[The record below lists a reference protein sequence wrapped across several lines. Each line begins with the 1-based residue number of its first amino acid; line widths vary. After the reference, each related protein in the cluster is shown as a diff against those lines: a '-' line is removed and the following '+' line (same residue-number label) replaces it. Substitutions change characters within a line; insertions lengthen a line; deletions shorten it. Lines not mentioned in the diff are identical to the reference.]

1 MADPASGLNVFLVGG
16 AVRDGL
22 LGLPVEDRD
31 WVVVGSTPGE
41 MEERGFRPVGRDFPV
56 FLHPGTGEEYALART
71 ERKTGA
77 GYHGFTFHAAADVSL
92 EDDLCRRD
100 LTINAMARDA
110 SGALVD
116 PHGGSADLDARLLRH
131 VSPAFSEDPV
141 RVLRVARFAAR
152 FAGQGFR
159 VADETLA
166 LMRCMVDSG
175 EVGALV
181 AERVWQELALTL
193 ERPGAARFVST
204 LRDCG
209 ALGVILPEVDALF
222 GVPQP
227 PRHHPEIDTG
237 LHILLCLDAADR
249 AGLDGPERFA
259 VLVHDLGKGLTP
271 RDEWPR
277 HIGHEQRGLA
287 PLHGLCERLRV
298 PKSWRRL
305 AGAVCEYHLMLH
317 RVATLRPATVLRML
331 EGLDAFRRPEI
342 VEPFIRCCV
351 ADLRGRTGFETRDYP
366 QGDILRRCLQAASVD
381 AGAIAARCA
390 PGNGSSGVVAE
401 AIRRER
407 VEAIRRTVQD
417 RPGKRR

>member
-116 PHGGSADLDARLLRH
+116 PHGGSADLYARLLRH
-131 VSPAFSEDPV
+131 VSPAFSEVAV

-159 VADETLA
+159 VVDETLA
-166 LMRCMVDSG
+166 LMKRMVDSG
-175 EVGALV
+175 EVGALG

-204 LRDCG
+204 
-209 ALGVILPEVDALF
+209 
-222 GVPQP
+222 
-227 PRHHPEIDTG
+227 
-237 LHILLCLDAADR
+237 
-249 AGLDGPERFA
+249 
-259 VLVHDLGKGLTP
+259 
-271 RDEWPR
+271 
-277 HIGHEQRGLA
+277 
-287 PLHGLCERLRV
+287 
-298 PKSWRRL
+298 
-305 AGAVCEYHLMLH
+305 
-317 RVATLRPATVLRML
+317 
-331 EGLDAFRRPEI
+331 
-342 VEPFIRCCV
+342 
-351 ADLRGRTGFETRDYP
+351 
-366 QGDILRRCLQAASVD
+366 
-381 AGAIAARCA
+381 
-390 PGNGSSGVVAE
+390 
-401 AIRRER
+401 
-407 VEAIRRTVQD
+407 
-417 RPGKRR
+417 

>member
-1 MADPASGLNVFLVGG
+1 MADPASGLDVYLVGG
-16 AVRDGL
+16 AVRDEL
-22 LGLPVEDRD
+22 LGLPVQDRD

-41 MEERGFRPVGRDFPV
+41 MEKRGFRPVGRDFPV
-56 FLHPGTGEEYALART
+56 FLHPESGEEFALART

-77 GYHGFTFHAAADVSL
+77 GYHGFHFHAAEDVTL
-92 EDDLCRRD
+92 ADDLRRRD

-110 SGALVD
+110 AGALVD
-116 PHGGSADLDARLLRH
+116 PHGGRADLDARLLRH

-152 FAGQGFR
+152 FASQGFR
-159 VADETLA
+159 VADGTLA
-166 LMRCMVDSG
+166 LMKRMVAAG
-175 EVGALV
+175 EVDALV
-181 AERVWQELALTL
+181 PERVWQELALTL
-193 ERPGAARFVST
+193 ERPGSSRLVST

-209 ALGVILPEVDALF
+209 ALAVVLPEVDALF

-259 VLVHDLGKGLTP
+259 VLVHDLGKALTP

-277 HIGHEQRGLA
+277 HAGHERRGLA
-287 PLHGLCERLRV
+287 PLRGLCERLRV
-298 PKSWRRL
+298 PKPWRRL
-305 AGAVCEYHLMLH
+305 AEVVCEYHLMLH
-317 RVATLRPATVLRML
+317 RVTTLRPATVLRML

-342 VEPFIRCCV
+342 VEPFIRCCT

-366 QGDILRRCLQAASVD
+366 QGEILRRCLRAATVD
-381 AGAIAARCA
+381 AGAIAARHRS
-390 PGNGSSGVVAE
+390 GNGSPDLIAEAVRRERIE
-401 AIRRER
+401 AIRRAAPDGSEG
-407 VEAIRRTVQD
+407 RR
-417 RPGKRR
+417 